1 MTNKFVKMGCWLMA
15 VPVIVSL
22 AGCPAMAAARLAKK
36 ASESSSS
43 TDKDSA
49 SKSSAASMTTKP

>member
-1 MTNKFVKMGCWLMA
+1 MNKFVKMGCWLMA

-36 ASESSSS
+36 ASESTSSS
-43 TDKDSA
+43 DKDTA
-49 SKSSAASMTTKP
+49 SKSSTTTTTSKP